1 MRGPLHRARACVWRR
16 TRYTPPLGRGFRCEI
31 KSYCFRGGVRFASPC
46 LPHLRCLFHRSQ
58 SETTLVCWPSAAC
71 RWLARPFPRRYAREM
86 PPLHTVSHNSSVLS
100 LAQVTQTRAGPRKTI
115 DSSRIHPSAHGLFA
129 AVAPKPIRS
138 DEEPREALRIKQPPP
153 GAYDENGA
161 QKLPGSYE
169 RLHTGS
175 THRVSAW
182 QGAGSCQIRPRPR
195 VSYTPSGGSTCA

>member
-1 MRGPLHRARACVWRR
+1 
-16 TRYTPPLGRGFRCEI
+16 
-31 KSYCFRGGVRFASPC
+31 
-46 LPHLRCLFHRSQ
+46 
-58 SETTLVCWPSAAC
+58 
-71 RWLARPFPRRYAREM
+71 M
-86 PPLHTVSHNSSVLS
+86 PPLHTVSHSSSVLA

-195 VSYTPSGGSTCA
+195 VSYTPSGGSTCASTCCRKRLPLGPTGHEFRVTQRSCGAPRIGSEGGDRASKRPSTSSLPIRSSR